1 MISHRIKQIRKRL
14 NLSQKTFAENVGVD
28 QARVS
33 QWETDKSLP
42 HCKAL
47 IEVAHL
53 GVNINWLLIGD
64 GEMMMLEIQL
74 SPKSKKIFSEKQKK
88 EIERLIDEKLK
99 KN

>member
-1 MISHRIKQIRKRL
+1 MMILHRVKQIRKRL
-14 NLSQKTFAENVGVD
+14 NLSQKAFAKKVGVD

-47 IEVAHL
+47 IEMALL
-53 GVNINWLLIGD
+53 GMNINWLLTGD
-64 GEMMMLEIQL
+64 GKMIVGVT
-74 SPKSKKIFSEKQKK
+74 SSSKNKIIFSEEQKN
-88 EIERLIDEKLK
+88 EIERLIDERLK